1 MKTTSTKLAI
11 LLFPI
16 LCVACAT
23 TSQTQLNQTLQHYI
37 GQSSDQVQ
45 NQLNLNSMGYKVL
58 GAPVHTPEKLT
69 YTLLRNMP
77 IPMVTPNLGT
87 SVSMGA
93 PIQTPSGG
101 SLNIEMK
108 CKKLSSDCMMILWNL
123 FTTSA
128 KRVNGCVMVSRL
140 YTVYLKLLE
149 TYSNERSDIQ

>member
-1 MKTTSTKLAI
+1 MTTMKRAI

-77 IPMVTPNLGT
+77 IPMGTPNLGT

-93 PIQTPSGG
+93 PIPTPSSGMHLSASNHRLLPPILPMPLFLFAIRRVIIPVG
-101 SLNIEMK
+101 S
-108 CKKLSSDCMMILWNL
+108 
-123 FTTSA
+123 
-128 KRVNGCVMVSRL
+128 
-140 YTVYLKLLE
+140 
-149 TYSNERSDIQ
+149 

>member
-1 MKTTSTKLAI
+1 MKRAV

-69 YTLLRNMP
+69 YTLLSNMP
-77 IPMVTPNLGT
+77 IPMGTPNLGT

-108 CKKLSSDCMMILWNL
+108 CKKLSSDCMMVLWNL

-128 KRVNGCVMVSRL
+128 KRVNGCVMLSRL
-140 YTVYLKLLE
+140 HTVYLKLFE
-149 TYSNERSDIQ
+149 TYSNECSDIQY

>member
-77 IPMVTPNLGT
+77 IPMGTPNLGT
-87 SVSMGA
+87 SVTMGA
-93 PIQTPSGG
+93 PIPTPSSG

-108 CKKLSSDCMMILWNL
+108 CKIEFRLHDDLVESIHYIG
-123 FTTSA
+123 
-128 KRVNGCVMVSRL
+128 KRVNGCVMLSRL
-140 YTVYLKLLE
+140 HTVYLKLLE
-149 TYSNERSDIQ
+149 TYSNERSDIQY

>member
-11 LLFPI
+11 LLFPM

-23 TSQTQLNQTLQHYI
+23 TSQTQLKQTLQHYI

-77 IPMVTPNLGT
+77 IPM
-87 SVSMGA
+87 
-93 PIQTPSGG
+93 
-101 SLNIEMK
+101 
-108 CKKLSSDCMMILWNL
+108 
-123 FTTSA
+123 
-128 KRVNGCVMVSRL
+128 
-140 YTVYLKLLE
+140 
-149 TYSNERSDIQ
+149 

>member
-58 GAPVHTPEKLT
+58 GAPVHPPEKLT

-77 IPMVTPNLGT
+77 IPMRTPTLEPV
-87 SVSMGA
+87 SVWGRPFRHLPA
-93 PIQTPSGG
+93 VAWI
-101 SLNIEMK
+101 LKWNA
-108 CKKLSSDCMMILWNL
+108 KLSSDCMMILWNL

-128 KRVNGCVMVSRL
+128 KRVNGCVMLSRL
-140 YTVYLKLLE
+140 HTVYLKLLE
-149 TYSNERSDIQ
+149 TYSNERSDIQY

>member
-1 MKTTSTKLAI
+1 MKMTAMKRAV
-11 LLFPI
+11 LLFPM

-77 IPMVTPNLGT
+77 IPMGTPNLGT

-108 CKKLSSDCMMILWNL
+108 CKIE
-123 FTTSA
+123 F
-128 KRVNGCVMVSRL
+128 RVHDGLVESIH
-140 YTVYLKLLE
+140 YIGKAF
-149 TYSNERSDIQ
+149 

>member
-69 YTLLRNMP
+69 YTLLSNML
-77 IPMVTPNLGT
+77 IPMAPPNLGT
-87 SVSMGA
+87 IVSMGA
-93 PIQTPSGG
+93 PIQTLPAVAWI
-101 SLNIEMK
+101 LKWNV
-108 CKKLSSDCMMILWNL
+108 KLSSDCMMILWNL

-128 KRVNGCVMVSRL
+128 KRVNGCVMLSRL
-140 YTVYLKLLE
+140 HTVYLKFFE
-149 TYSNERSDIQ
+149 TYSN